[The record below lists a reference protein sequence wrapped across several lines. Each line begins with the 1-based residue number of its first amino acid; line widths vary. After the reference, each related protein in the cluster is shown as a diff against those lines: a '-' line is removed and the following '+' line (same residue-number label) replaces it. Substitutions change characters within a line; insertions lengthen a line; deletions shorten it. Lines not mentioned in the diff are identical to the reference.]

1 MKYLLALSSVLILGC
16 SSGTSQE
23 SGTLAN
29 QFEKYKSATTAADE
43 QRFVKPE
50 LWETLV
56 AARAGAERSEM
67 TDAIAYFPNE
77 IVVTTEVN
85 EAITDEGG
93 CLVVSGTNSK
103 QTPMD
108 YYVQFDLVG
117 NDWVISDIAIKYFL
131 DSSERFLTYAECD
144 ADKRMALWLE
154 SVQ

>member
-1 MKYLLALSSVLILGC
+1 MKYLLALSSVLMLGC

-23 SGTLAN
+23 SGALAN
-29 QFEKYKSATTAADE
+29 QFERYKSAVTAADE

-56 AARAGAERSEM
+56 AARASAERSEM
-67 TDAIAYFPNE
+67 TGAIAYFPNE
-77 IVVTTEVN
+77 IVVTTDVT
-85 EAITDEGG
+85 EAITDKGG
-93 CLVVSGTNSK
+93 CLVVSGTNSE

-108 YYVQFDLVG
+108 YYIQFDAED
-117 NDWVISDIAIKYFL
+117 NDWVISDVAIKYFL
-131 DSSERFLTYAECD
+131 DDSERFLTYAECD